1 MKVRVDR
8 QLCIGAANCVGIAPA
23 VFKMDTENKAIVLN
37 EKGAND
43 DTILNAA
50 EACPTQAI
58 ILEDDKGDQ
67 IYP

>member
-1 MKVRVDR
+1 MKVKVDR
-8 QLCIGAANCVGIAPA
+8 ELCIGAANCVGIAPA
-23 VFKMDTENKAIVLN
+23 VFKIDSENKAIILN
-37 EKGAND
+37 ETAADD

-58 ILEDDKGDQ
+58 ILEDDQGNQ

>member
-8 QLCIGAANCVGIAPA
+8 ALCIGAANCVGIAPA
-23 VFKMDTENKAIVLN
+23 VFKMDKENKAIVLDP
-37 EKGAND
+37 KGADD
-43 DTILNAA
+43 DTVLNAA

-58 ILEDDKGDQ
+58 VLEDDTGNQ